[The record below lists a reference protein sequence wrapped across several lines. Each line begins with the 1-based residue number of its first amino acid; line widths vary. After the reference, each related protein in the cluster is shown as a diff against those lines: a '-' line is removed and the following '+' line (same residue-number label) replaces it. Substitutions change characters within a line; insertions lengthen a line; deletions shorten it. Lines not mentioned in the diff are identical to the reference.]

1 MKFYK
6 AFGLVQNI
14 QCAKDSDEVYEQV
27 KRAMLPQ
34 VIYLYGPP
42 RTGKSTVGRALA
54 AKIGYEYV
62 NYEEVMGRLE
72 GDRFTR
78 LNRFVEGL
86 KFSGKGFF
94 VVD

>member
-1 MKFYK
+1 
-6 AFGLVQNI
+6 
-14 QCAKDSDEVYEQV
+14 
-27 KRAMLPQ
+27 
-34 VIYLYGPP
+34 
-42 RTGKSTVGRALA
+42 
-54 AKIGYEYV
+54 V